1 MAGRDARAPGE
12 ERRILVNAAIVV
24 EVKVSAGFVKRR

>member
-12 ERRILVNAAIVV
+12 ETPYFDLQAGINCRLP
-24 EVKVSAGFVKRR
+24 SAHY